1 MTSTA
6 KTSNIKKVVNIK
18 EYEGKYGKTLYHDLE
33 MENGD
38 KINIGKKKEQQEGW
52 ELTYDIT
59 EFGQQ
64 EFNKA
69 KAVAPEGFKHKTF
82 SPKTQGKSDDVQ
94 LMIVKQSC
102 LKCAVELNGSGA
114 DRSQIV
120 DDAQYF
126 TDWVMDNQ
134 KKESKT
140 TNTGHSFNGDM
151 AEHLTDPD
159 CNPF

>member
-52 ELTYDIT
+52 ELTYDIV
-59 EFGQQ
+59 EVGQQ
-64 EFNKA
+64 EYNKA
-69 KAVAPEGFKHKTF
+69 RAVAPEGFTPKTF
-82 SPKTQGKSDDVQ
+82 TPKPQGKSDNVQ

-102 LKCAVELNGSGA
+102 LKCAVENDKTG
-114 DRSQIV
+114 DRSQII

-126 TDWVMDNQ
+126 VDWVIDNCCD
-134 KKESKT
+134 KKDNK
-140 TNTGHSFNGDM
+140 NDM
-151 AEHLTDPD
+151 
-159 CNPF
+159 PF

>member
-64 EFNKA
+64 EYNKA
-69 KAVAPEGFKHKTF
+69 KAVAPEGFKPKTF
-82 SPKTQGKSDDVQ
+82 R
-94 LMIVKQSC
+94 L
-102 LKCAVELNGSGA
+102 
-114 DRSQIV
+114 
-120 DDAQYF
+120 
-126 TDWVMDNQ
+126 
-134 KKESKT
+134 
-140 TNTGHSFNGDM
+140 
-151 AEHLTDPD
+151 
-159 CNPF
+159 

>member
-64 EFNKA
+64 EYNKA
-69 KAVAPEGFKHKTF
+69 KAVAPEGFKPKTF
-82 SPKTQGKSDDVQ
+82 TPKSQDTDNVQ

-102 LKCAVELNGSGA
+102 LKCAVENDKTG
-114 DRSQIV
+114 DRSQII

-126 TDWVMDNQ
+126 VDWVMDNCCA
-134 KKESKT
+134 KKD
-140 TNTGHSFNGDM
+140 TNNDM
-151 AEHLTDPD
+151 
-159 CNPF
+159 PF

>member
-6 KTSNIKKVVNIK
+6 KTSTIKKVVNVN
-18 EYEGKYGKTLYHDLE
+18 EYDGKFGKTFYHHLE

-38 KINIGKKKEQQEGW
+38 KIDIGKKKAQLEGW
-52 ELTYDIT
+52 ELTYDII
-59 EFGQQ
+59 EFGEQ

-69 KAVAPEGFKHKTF
+69 KAVVPEGFKHKTF

-102 LKCAVELNGSGA
+102 LKCAVENDKTG
-114 DRSQIV
+114 DRSKIV

-126 TDWVMDNQ
+126 TDWVMDNA
-134 KKESKT
+134 KKESKD
-140 TNTGHSFNGDM
+140 NNDF
-151 AEHLTDPD
+151 
-159 CNPF
+159 PF

>member
-64 EFNKA
+64 EYNKA
-69 KAVAPEGFKHKTF
+69 KAVAPEGFKPKTF
-82 SPKTQGKSDDVQ
+82 TPKSQDTDDIQ

-102 LKCAVELNGSGA
+102 LKASAEMNPSGT
-114 DRSQIV
+114 DREQII

-126 TDWVMDNQ
+126 TDWVMDNCRA
-134 KKESKT
+134 KKD
-140 TNTGHSFNGDM
+140 TNNDM
-151 AEHLTDPD
+151 
-159 CNPF
+159 PF